1 MDDGAMALFLA
12 PFALSLAAALVA
24 RRWWALIVPLVAV
37 PLYYA
42 GLRYGWWGGG
52 VGDGGW
58 VQLALLLT
66 LAAVAGCAAVIALLR
81 PPGGLRGK

>member
-1 MDDGAMALFLA
+1 MDYEAAALFLA
-12 PFALSLAAALVA
+12 PFALSLLAAVVV

-52 VGDGGW
+52 VGDGW
-58 VQLALLLT
+58 QLLAAFLT
-66 LAAVAGCAAVIALLR
+66 AIAVAGCAVVIGIFRLLAR
-81 PPGGLRGK
+81 DP